1 MSASSR
7 AAPWSCSPRTGSA
20 HPPRGQH
27 RRARAS
33 TSGQRNLTG
42 ANPLHPGWILPAAST
57 PHRDQHPGPAPA
69 PRFEASTPGQRILP
83 GLFSTHR
90 IPGGCSQQRDRPP
103 APGPAPR
110 SGANNGDHHAG
121 AELNAPRVDA
131 PRGQPP
137 APGPARS
144 TGALPVR
151 LPRRS
156 PPSPPPPRHRCP
168 EPSPAE
174 PSRARTPPLGP
185 SPPRYLAQLRHGPAA
200 GLTRAPPPP
209 PSAPC
214 GAVPCRAGRGAGPG
228 SLGDVVLGLPE
239 GLVGLVGGER
249 DRLRPPAALGSPG
262 SRPVPTRRI
271 RITLHTP
278 GTQSGT
284 HCGCRVRPAARQ
296 AAGRAPSL
304 PPCPPRR
311 GGGDWLSAAPASRL
325 AELEVR
331 RLRGALGPRP
341 PALLLAVEDPWA
353 RLGSGGATLNA
364 LLVAAEHLSA
374 RAGCTVVTADVLRDA
389 RILILHMGRDFSFDD
404 CGRAFTCL
412 PAEEPGAPAEALVC
426 NLDSLLGTMT
436 HRLCV
441 GSPPGVWVCSTD
453 MLLTVPST
461 PGISWDG
468 FQGVRVIA
476 VPGSPVY
483 ARNHGVYLADEQG
496 LVQDIIYKGTEARIQ
511 QCAGPDG
518 TVPLVCGIVFFS
530 SDAAEQLLATHV
542 IPPLD
547 ACTYMGLDSG
557 APPIQLSLFFDIVLS
572 MAGGMTE
579 EDFVKG
585 GSDAS
590 VRSARSVL
598 WTALRGFPLSMA
610 CIPDASYD
618 YMTTSAS
625 DHIRSLTLL
634 PGSASHLRFCKTAH
648 SHVDQPCLLEDG
660 SSVTN
665 CLLEGAV
672 GLAAGSVIQHCHL
685 QGPLEIGPGCL
696 LSGLAADSS
705 PALRG
710 CPLRDTVLQGH
721 HVRLRDLPCRVF
733 TLTGRLDDWQSPVE
747 EATYLNVPW
756 PEFFQRTGIREGD
769 LWDAETPRRSRCLLS
784 ARLFPVLHACEA
796 LGLQDVLWLLA
807 PAAGA
812 GERLAR
818 WRTAWRM
825 SWQELLPCLDTA
837 AELGTRQALFFLQG
851 QRKVWRVLLGRQDSS
866 LLPLARSAVHEG
878 YHEAVLGTL
887 DEVASTAG
895 DAGVAARALAC
906 IAEVLGCM
914 ARGEGGLRSGPAA
927 NREWASAFGCLERG
941 DIASGVRELAAERQK
956 WMSRPALL
964 VRAARHYEGAEQIL
978 VRQAVMSSCQFVT
991 VGQAELPP
999 LGHWVQVACP
1009 ARLDLSGGWSDTPP
1023 ITYEHGGAVVDV
1035 AVLVD
1040 GCRPIGARVRR
1051 IPAPE
1056 LRLVSLSGAPPSQA
1070 VTELVCQELEHLQ
1083 DYCQPHAP
1091 GALLKAAFICTQVV
1105 QFPSRKPLRVQ
1116 LMENFGSGFEVHT
1129 WSTLPH
1135 GSGLGTSSILAGAV
1149 MASLYRAAG
1158 KAASTKS
1165 LIHAVLHLEQR
1176 LTTGG
1181 GWQDQVGGLV
1191 PGIKIGRSKAQLPLR
1206 VEVEQI
1212 LVPDGFT
1219 QTLSDHLLLVYT
1231 GKTRLARNLLQD
1243 VVRNWYA
1250 RLPSIV
1256 QNTDA
1261 LVSNAEECAQAL
1273 RQGDLPL
1280 IGKCLDRYWQQK
1292 KVMAP
1297 GCEPLAVG
1305 HMMDALRP
1313 HVHGQCL
1320 AGAGGGGFLYVLT
1333 KAPRQRE
1340 ALQQLLAGTE
1350 GLGNFSIHSIEVDTG
1365 GFSVEVVGCDTKD
1378 GAHPGEDRPV

>member
-1 MSASSR
+1 QEGPEG
-7 AAPWSCSPRTGSA
+7 AAMAAEWSVLL
-20 HPPRGQH
+20 
-27 RRARAS
+27 
-33 TSGQRNLTG
+33 LTC
-42 ANPLHPGWILPAAST
+42 
-57 PHRDQHPGPAPA
+57 Q
-69 PRFEASTPGQRILP
+69 
-83 GLFSTHR
+83 
-90 IPGGCSQQRDRPP
+90 PGGCVSAFQR
-103 APGPAPR
+103 
-110 SGANNGDHHAG
+110 
-121 AELNAPRVDA
+121 
-131 PRGQPP
+131 
-137 APGPARS
+137 
-144 TGALPVR
+144 
-151 LPRRS
+151 
-156 PPSPPPPRHRCP
+156 
-168 EPSPAE
+168 
-174 PSRARTPPLGP
+174 
-185 SPPRYLAQLRHGPAA
+185 
-200 GLTRAPPPP
+200 
-209 PSAPC
+209 
-214 GAVPCRAGRGAGPG
+214 
-228 SLGDVVLGLPE
+228 
-239 GLVGLVGGER
+239 
-249 DRLRPPAALGSPG
+249 
-262 SRPVPTRRI
+262 
-271 RITLHTP
+271 
-278 GTQSGT
+278 
-284 HCGCRVRPAARQ
+284 
-296 AAGRAPSL
+296 
-304 PPCPPRR
+304 
-311 GGGDWLSAAPASRL
+311 
-325 AELEVR
+325 ELEAR
-331 RLRGALGPRP
+331 RLRGGLGSRP
-341 PALLLAVEDPWA
+341 PPLLLAVEDPWA

-374 RAGCTVVTADVLRDA
+374 RAGYTVVSSDVLRDA
-389 RILILHMGRDFSFDD
+389 HILILHMGRDFSFDD

-412 PAEEPGAPAEALVC
+412 PVEEPGAPAEALVC

-453 MLLTVPST
+453 MLLTVPSA
-461 PGISWDG
+461 PGIDWDG

-476 VPGSPVY
+476 VPGSQAY

-496 LVQDIIYKGTEARIQ
+496 LVRNIIYKGTEAQIQ

-518 TVPLVCGIVFFS
+518 TVPLVCGVVFFS

-557 APPIQLSLFFDIVLS
+557 APPIQLSLFFDIVLC
-572 MAGGMTE
+572 MAGGVTE
-579 EDFVKG
+579 EEFLKG
-585 GSDAS
+585 GGDAS

-598 WTALRGFPLSMA
+598 WTALRTFPLSMA
-610 CIPDASYD
+610 CIPGASYD

-634 PGSASHLRFCKTAH
+634 PGS
-648 SHVDQPCLLEDG
+648 QPCLLEDG
-660 SSVTN
+660 SSVIN

-672 GLAAGSVIQHCHL
+672 QLAAGSVIQHCHL

-696 LSGLAADSS
+696 LSGLSAGSS
-705 PALRG
+705 LALQG
-710 CPLRDTVLQGH
+710 CPLRNLVLQGH
-721 HVRLRDLPCRVF
+721 HVRLRDLSCRVF
-733 TLTGRLDDWQSPVE
+733 TLTGCLDDWQVWG

-756 PEFFQRTGIREGD
+756 AEFFHRTGIREGD
-769 LWDAETPRRSRCLLS
+769 LWDAELPRRSCCLLN
-784 ARLFPVLHACEA
+784 ARLFPVLHTREA
-796 LGLQDVLWLLA
+796 LGLEDVLWLLA
-807 PAAGA
+807 PGAAVA
-812 GERLAR
+812 SEQLAR
-818 WRTAWRM
+818 WRAAWRM
-825 SWQELLPCLDTA
+825 SWQELLPCLDKA
-837 AELGTRQALFFLQG
+837 AELGARRALFFLQG
-851 QRKVWRVLLGRQDSS
+851 QRKVRRVLLGRQDSS

-906 IAEVLGCM
+906 IAEILGCM
-914 ARGEGGLRSGPAA
+914 AGGEGGLRSGPAA
-927 NREWASAFGCLERG
+927 NREWAVAFGRLESG
-941 DIASGVRELAAERQK
+941 DIAGGVRELAAERQK

-991 VGQAELPP
+991 VGQTELPP

-1023 ITYEHGGAVVDV
+1023 ITYEHGGAVVDL

-1051 IPAPE
+1051 IGQPE
-1056 LRLVSLSGAPPSQA
+1056 LRLVSLGGTPQGEAA
-1070 VTELVCQELEHLQ
+1070 VELVCQELEHLR

-1105 QFPSRKPLRVQ
+1105 RFPSQKPLRVQ
-1116 LMENFGSGFEVHT
+1116 LLENFRGGFEVHT
-1129 WSTLPH
+1129 WSKLPH

-1158 KAASTKS
+1158 KAASTES

-1206 VEVEQI
+1206 VEVEEI

-1219 QTLSDHLLLVYT
+1219 QTLNDHLLLVYT

-1250 RLPSIV
+1250 RLPSVV
-1256 QNTDA
+1256 QNAHA

-1273 RQGDLPL
+1273 RQGDLL
-1280 IGKCLDRYWQQK
+1280 LVGKCLDRYWQQK
-1292 KVMAP
+1292 KCMAP

-1305 HMMDALRP
+1305 RMMEALRP
-1313 HVHGQCL
+1313 HVYGQCL

-1333 KAPRQRE
+1333 KAPRQKE
-1340 ALQQLLAGTE
+1340 ALHQILAKTEVKCGLRGIFLYIVQTPGHFLQLDGYETGHQTSE
-1350 GLGNFSIHSIEVDTG
+1350 GIVNHRGQPSLEAET
-1365 GFSVEVVGCDTKD
+1365 SVILVREN
-1378 GAHPGEDRPV
+1378 

>member
-1 MSASSR
+1 
-7 AAPWSCSPRTGSA
+7 
-20 HPPRGQH
+20 
-27 RRARAS
+27 
-33 TSGQRNLTG
+33 
-42 ANPLHPGWILPAAST
+42 
-57 PHRDQHPGPAPA
+57 
-69 PRFEASTPGQRILP
+69 
-83 GLFSTHR
+83 
-90 IPGGCSQQRDRPP
+90 
-103 APGPAPR
+103 
-110 SGANNGDHHAG
+110 
-121 AELNAPRVDA
+121 
-131 PRGQPP
+131 
-137 APGPARS
+137 
-144 TGALPVR
+144 
-151 LPRRS
+151 
-156 PPSPPPPRHRCP
+156 
-168 EPSPAE
+168 
-174 PSRARTPPLGP
+174 
-185 SPPRYLAQLRHGPAA
+185 
-200 GLTRAPPPP
+200 
-209 PSAPC
+209 
-214 GAVPCRAGRGAGPG
+214 
-228 SLGDVVLGLPE
+228 
-239 GLVGLVGGER
+239 
-249 DRLRPPAALGSPG
+249 
-262 SRPVPTRRI
+262 
-271 RITLHTP
+271 
-278 GTQSGT
+278 
-284 HCGCRVRPAARQ
+284 
-296 AAGRAPSL
+296 
-304 PPCPPRR
+304 
-311 GGGDWLSAAPASRL
+311 
-325 AELEVR
+325 
-331 RLRGALGPRP
+331 
-341 PALLLAVEDPWA
+341 LLLAVEDPWA
-353 RLGSGGATLNA
+353 CLGSGGATLNA

-374 RAGCTVVTADVLRDA
+374 RAGCTVVTSDVLKEA
-389 RILILHMGRDFSFDD
+389 HILILHTGRDFSFDD

-412 PAEEPGAPAEALVC
+412 PVEEPGAAAEALVC

-436 HRLCV
+436 HQLCV

-453 MLLTVPST
+453 MLLTVPSA
-461 PGISWDG
+461 PGIIWDG

-476 VPGSPVY
+476 VPGSQAY
-483 ARNHGVYLADEQG
+483 ARNHGVYLTDEQG
-496 LVQDIIYKGTEARIQ
+496 LVHNIIYKGTEAQIQ

-518 TVPLVCGIVFFS
+518 TVPLVCGVVFFS

-557 APPIQLSLFFDIVLS
+557 APPIQLSLFFDILLC

-579 EDFVKG
+579 QDFVKCG
-585 GSDAS
+585 GDTS
-590 VRSARSVL
+590 VRNARSVL
-598 WTALRGFPLSMA
+598 WAALHSFPLSMA
-610 CIPDASYD
+610 CIANASYD

-634 PGSASHLRFCKTAH
+634 PSSASHLCFCKTAH

-672 GLAAGSVIQHCHL
+672 QLAAGSVIQHCHL

-696 LSGLAADSS
+696 LSGLGVGSS
-705 PALRG
+705 PALQG
-710 CPLRDTVLQGH
+710 FPLCDVVLQGH

-733 TLTGRLDDWQSPVE
+733 TLSGRLDDWQSPAE
-747 EATYLNVPW
+747 RATYLNMPW
-756 PEFFQRTGIREGD
+756 AEFFHRTGIREGD
-769 LWDAETPRRSRCLLS
+769 LWDAETPQRSRCLLS
-784 ARLFPVLHACEA
+784 ARLFPVLHAQEA
-796 LGLQDVLWLLA
+796 LGLEDVLWLLA
-807 PAAGA
+807 PVAS
-812 GERLAR
+812 ERLAR
-818 WRTAWRM
+818 WRAAWRM
-825 SWQELLPCLDTA
+825 SWQELLPCLDKA
-837 AELGTRQALFFLQG
+837 AELGARQALFFLQG
-851 QRKVWRVLLGRQDSS
+851 QHKVRRVLLARQDSS

-895 DAGVAARALAC
+895 DAGIAARALAC

-927 NREWASAFGCLERG
+927 NREWASAFGRLESG
-941 DIASGVRELAAERQK
+941 DIAGGVRELAAERQK

-999 LGHWVQVACP
+999 LGHWVQVVCP

-1040 GCRPIGARVRR
+1040 GCWPIGARVRR
-1051 IPAPE
+1051 IGEPV
-1056 LRLVSLSGAPPSQA
+1056 LRLVSLGGTPQSEVVA
-1070 VTELVCQELEHLQ
+1070 ELVCRELEHLQ

-1105 QFPSRKPLRVQ
+1105 QFPSQKPLQAQ
-1116 LMENFGSGFEVHT
+1116 LMENFRGGFEVHT
-1129 WSTLPH
+1129 WSKLPH

-1158 KAASTKS
+1158 KAASTES

-1206 VEVEQI
+1206 VEVEEIQ
-1212 LVPDGFT
+1212 VPDGFT
-1219 QTLSDHLLLVYT
+1219 QTLNDHLLLVYT

-1250 RLPSIV
+1250 RLPSAV
-1256 QNTDA
+1256 QNADA

-1273 RQGDLPL
+1273 RQGNLPL
-1280 IGKCLDRYWQQK
+1280 IGKCLDCYWQQK
-1292 KVMAP
+1292 KCMAP

-1313 HVHGQCL
+1313 YVYGQCL
-1320 AGAGGGGFLYVLT
+1320 AGAGGGGFLYILT
-1333 KAPRQRE
+1333 RAPRQKE
-1340 ALQQLLAGTE
+1340 VLHQILAKTE
-1350 GLGNFSIHSIEVDTG
+1350 GLGNFSIHSVKVDTG
-1365 GFSVEVVGCDTKD
+1365 GFLMKVVGCDTQ
-1378 GAHPGEDRPV
+1378 